1 MSALGKLL
9 IWAGVGLVLLG
20 LALVVAARWGWTLR
34 HLPGDLVFRRK
45 NLVIFVPLGTMV
57 VLSLVATWLL
67 HLWQRW
73 GR

>member
-20 LALVVAARWGWTLR
+20 LALVVAARWGWTLG

-45 NLVIFVPLGTMV
+45 I
-57 VLSLVATWLL
+57 
-67 HLWQRW
+67 
-73 GR
+73 